1 MSKKLVITF
10 EGIEG
15 SGKSLHIKNIVNY
28 LSKKK
33 VRFIKLREPGGSK
46 NAEKIRKLILNK
58 KSTFN
63 TKTDLLL
70 YLAARSENIE
80 TIINKHYKKK
90 IILIDRFTV
99 STLAYQHYGMGLNK
113 KIIETINNYLLKKI
127 KIDYTFLHIINKKN
141 LNKRMQKRKNLNRY
155 DKFNYSFYQKV
166 QNGFIKMANLNKTK
180 YLIVNSN
187 KKINENKTIII
198 NKINKLLNI

>member
-90 IILIDRFTV
+90 IILIDRFSD

-127 KIDYTFLHIINKKN
+127 KIDYTFLHIVNKKN
-141 LNKRMQKRKNLNRY
+141 LNKRMLKRKNLNRY

>member
-33 VRFIKLREPGGSK
+33 VRFIELREPGGSK

-90 IILIDRFTV
+90 IILIDRFTD

-113 KIIETINNYLLKKI
+113 KIIEIINNYLLKKI

-141 LNKRMQKRKNLNRY
+141 LNKRMLKRKNLNRY

>member
-33 VRFIKLREPGGSK
+33 VRFIELREPGGSK

-90 IILIDRFTV
+90 IILIDRFSD

-127 KIDYTFLHIINKKN
+127 KIDYTFLHIVNKKN
-141 LNKRMQKRKNLNRY
+141 LNKRMLKRKNLNRY

-166 QNGFIKMANLNKTK
+166 QNGFIKMANLSKTK

>member
-1 MSKKLVITF
+1 M
-10 EGIEG
+10 
-15 SGKSLHIKNIVNY
+15 Y
-28 LSKKK
+28 
-33 VRFIKLREPGGSK
+33 
-46 NAEKIRKLILNK
+46 
-58 KSTFN
+58 
-63 TKTDLLL
+63 
-70 YLAARSENIE
+70 
-80 TIINKHYKKK
+80 
-90 IILIDRFTV
+90 

-141 LNKRMQKRKNLNRY
+141 LNKRMLKRKNLNRY

>member
-33 VRFIKLREPGGSK
+33 VRFIDLREPGGSK

-90 IILIDRFTV
+90 IILIDRFTD

-127 KIDYTFLHIINKKN
+127 KIDYTFLHIVNKKN
-141 LNKRMQKRKNLNRY
+141 LNKRMLKRKNLNRY